1 METKTQDYL
10 SNTTNEITQTGNIED
25 TSQMSQILESRNTQ
39 DMLGSLMQGQEI
51 GANFNMSAI
60 DNATKELQQEM
71 DTALN

>member
-1 METKTQDYL
+1 LETKTQDYL

>member
-1 METKTQDYL
+1 
-10 SNTTNEITQTGNIED
+10 
-25 TSQMSQILESRNTQ
+25 MSQILESRNTQ